1 MRVFRDIVLESST
14 AETSG
19 RKELQLKRIPTEGI
33 IEEDQL
39 RELPRS
45 PTERTPEESNK
56 ESSQGV
62 QLRELPRSQTKRI
75 PEESN

>member
-1 MRVFRDIVLESST
+1 MFRDIVLESST

-39 RELPRS
+39 RELPRT
-45 PTERTPEESNK
+45 PTERTAEESK
-56 ESSQGV
+56 M
-62 QLRELPRSQTKRI
+62 RELPKSPAERTS
-75 PEESN
+75 EESSREND